1 MRFDIDTGAI
11 EKYPYWQFHIRPD
24 YSLTVK
30 QEVPLVEELRALLI
44 QAVKRRLLSDVPLGL
59 FLSGGI
65 DSGTVL
71 AAAASILPPE
81 NIRAFTIGFTEPT
94 FDESSKART
103 MADAFGIEHNVSML
117 TLEEMQNNAHDILRQ
132 MSEPLGDA
140 SLIPTYTLAAFA
152 RKQVIVSLSGDGG
165 DELFAGYDPFL
176 ALGPASLYNRMIPRG
191 FHRLLRKAVN
201 ILPPGDAN
209 MSLDFKIKRMLRGL
223 SYNNS
228 YRLPV
233 WMSPLEPSEIR
244 ELFTDPLSEEELYED
259 AVSIWETNDTLNDI
273 DKALLFFT
281 RFYLPNDILVKVD
294 RATTMVSMES
304 RAVFLDNDLVDFCTR
319 LPDHFKLRGTN
330 RKYLLKKALHGWIP
344 GEILNQSKKGFGI
357 PLNRWLRS
365 MECPQ
370 IPANIRQ
377 EKISAKWDAHRQR
390 KGDHRLFLWSAIA
403 LQNIQTLA

>member
-1 MRFDIDTGAI
+1 
-11 EKYPYWQFHIRPD
+11 
-24 YSLTVK
+24 
-30 QEVPLVEELRALLI
+30 
-44 QAVKRRLLSDVPLGL
+44 
-59 FLSGGI
+59 
-65 DSGTVL
+65 
-71 AAAASILPPE
+71 
-81 NIRAFTIGFTEPT
+81 
-94 FDESSKART
+94 
-103 MADAFGIEHNVSML
+103 
-117 TLEEMQNNAHDILRQ
+117 
-132 MSEPLGDA
+132 
-140 SLIPTYTLAAFA
+140 
-152 RKQVIVSLSGDGG
+152 
-165 DELFAGYDPFL
+165 
-176 ALGPASLYNRMIPRG
+176 
-191 FHRLLRKAVN
+191 
-201 ILPPGDAN
+201 
-209 MSLDFKIKRMLRGL
+209 
-223 SYNNS
+223 
-228 YRLPV
+228 
-233 WMSPLEPSEIR
+233 MSPLEPSEIR

-357 PLNRWLRS
+357 PLNRWLRG

>member
-1 MRFDIDTGAI
+1 
-11 EKYPYWQFHIRPD
+11 
-24 YSLTVK
+24 
-30 QEVPLVEELRALLI
+30 
-44 QAVKRRLLSDVPLGL
+44 
-59 FLSGGI
+59 
-65 DSGTVL
+65 
-71 AAAASILPPE
+71 
-81 NIRAFTIGFTEPT
+81 
-94 FDESSKART
+94 
-103 MADAFGIEHNVSML
+103 
-117 TLEEMQNNAHDILRQ
+117 

-140 SLIPTYTLAAFA
+140 SLIPTYALAAFA

-176 ALGPASLYNRMIPRG
+176 ALGPASLYSRIIPRG
-191 FHRLLRKAVN
+191 FHRLIKKMVN

-223 SYNNS
+223 SYNKS

-244 ELFTDPLSEEELYED
+244 ELFMYPLSEEELYED
-259 AVSIWETNDTLNDI
+259 AVSIWETNDTLNDV

-281 RFYLPNDILVKVD
+281 RLYLPNDILVKVD

-319 LPDHFKLRGTN
+319 LPNQFKLRGTC
-330 RKYLLKKALHGWIP
+330 RKYLLKRALHGWIP
-344 GEILNQSKKGFGI
+344 DKILSQPKKGFGI

-365 MECPQ
+365 IECPQ
-370 IPANIRQ
+370 IPVNIKQ
-377 EKISAKWDAHRQR
+377 EKVNAKWDAHRRR

-403 LQNIQTLA
+403 LENMQTRA